1 MSDLD
6 NVDRKILAL
15 LQDDGRLP
23 LVKLAEQVHLTK
35 TPCAERLRRL
45 IRQGYISGF
54 RAVLEPAK
62 LEAGYVSFVQV
73 TLERTTTDVL
83 EAFNRA
89 VRQIPQVEACHMIA
103 GGFDYLLKVRTRD
116 VGHYRK
122 LLGDKLS
129 QLPGVQQ
136 THTFMV
142 MEAVKDDPSVPLAAL
157 NQVHDA
163 GPAV

>member
-6 NVDRKILAL
+6 TIDRKILAL
-15 LQDDGRLP
+15 LQQDGRLS
-23 LVKLAEQVHLTK
+23 LVKLAERVHLTK

-45 IRQGYISGF
+45 IRQGYIAGF
-54 RAVLEPAK
+54 RAILDPTM

-73 TLERTTTDVL
+73 TLDRTTTDVL

-89 VRQIPQVEACHMIA
+89 VREIPQIEACHMIA
-103 GGFDYLLKVRTRD
+103 GDFDYLLKVRSRD
-116 VGHYRK
+116 VNHYRQ

-142 MEAVKDDPSVPLAAL
+142 MEAVKDDPSVPLA
-157 NQVHDA
+157 VK
-163 GPAV
+163 V